1 MLVEFVIVRMYLYWR
16 LHNLLKFNEVQIC
29 IWSETVYILGPSRQR
44 GTHSREAAF
53 WTLNR
58 ADTAQHCALSD
69 STATW
74 ASHPKPQLRH
84 TVSKLTHVPLNAKPF
99 ERLAL
104 KLPALIL
111 EKFKWISPNAR
122 LGYWKFKNFAS
133 KCETQPNLHSTL
145 CNCRFFKHQ
154 VPVCGISL
162 IVKIGQTQ
170 AWVLSKTYGAF
181 RKTLLYFF
189 RRHL

>member
-1 MLVEFVIVRMYLYWR
+1 M
-16 LHNLLKFNEVQIC
+16 
-29 IWSETVYILGPSRQR
+29 YILGPSRQR

-104 KLPALIL
+104 KLPALIQ
-111 EKFKWISPNAR
+111 EKFKWISPKAR
-122 LGYWKFKNFAS
+122 LSYWKFKNLVAKSKTQLARNTLDIFQAS
-133 KCETQPNLHSTL
+133 
-145 CNCRFFKHQ
+145 
-154 VPVCGISL
+154 SL
-162 IVKIGQTQ
+162 LNMPYFQ
-170 AWVLSKTYGAF
+170 AWVSSKTYGAF

-189 RRHL
+189 WRYL